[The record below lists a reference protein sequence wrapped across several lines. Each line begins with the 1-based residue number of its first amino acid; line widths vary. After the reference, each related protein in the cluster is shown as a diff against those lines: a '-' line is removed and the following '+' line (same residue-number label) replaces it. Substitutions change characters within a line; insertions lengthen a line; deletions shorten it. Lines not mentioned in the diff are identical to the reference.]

1 MNYVENV
8 TTVFLARCPRVA
20 VLSPEDYTL
29 IAEWEKEQIP
39 FEIVAASIIAVCERT
54 NAHADIKSVR
64 YFDST
69 IQNNFT
75 AWLQTAYR
83 AANHPRDLT

>member
-8 TTVFLARCPRVA
+8 TTVFLARCPHVA
-20 VLSPEDYTL
+20 ALGPEDYTL

-54 NAHADIKSVR
+54 NADADIKSVR

-75 AWLQTAYR
+75 AWLQTSYR
-83 AANHPRDLT
+83 ASDS